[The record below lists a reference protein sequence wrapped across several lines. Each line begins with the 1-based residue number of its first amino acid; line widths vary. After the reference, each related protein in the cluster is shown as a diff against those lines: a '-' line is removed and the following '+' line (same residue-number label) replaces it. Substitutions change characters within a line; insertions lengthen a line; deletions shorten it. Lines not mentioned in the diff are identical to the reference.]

1 MRARNAGKRPPVA
14 RIASDGRLPQRTMPS
29 PAPTATIHRQRMRRW
44 SVKGKVTSFDIAH
57 MAGVSQP
64 TVSRALRDS
73 PLVNAETRKRVKAIA
88 AQLNY
93 KVDKNASNLRTQHA
107 GTLALLLFEDT
118 TADDSQINPF
128 FHAMLASITRACGA
142 RGFDLL
148 VSFQQMS
155 RDWHADYE
163 DSKKADGLILLG
175 YGDYEAYRQ
184 KLDRLVAQGTHFVR
198 WGAVQAGQPGV
209 SIGSDNLSGGELAT
223 RHLIAQGHSRIAF
236 LGDASPHYPEFEARH
251 RGYARAMR
259 AAGLS
264 ASKRLRVDALSS
276 EAEGHAAA
284 TQLLDRGEAFDAIF
298 AASDLIALGAMQAL
312 SERGLHVPED
322 VAVAGFDDIPMARL
336 AQPALTTVQQD
347 TRGAGEVLVGSL
359 IELIAGRT
367 AESRTLPTRLAV
379 RRSCGA
385 SGGE

>member
-1 MRARNAGKRPPVA
+1 
-14 RIASDGRLPQRTMPS
+14 
-29 PAPTATIHRQRMRRW
+29 
-44 SVKGKVTSFDIAH
+44 VKGKVTSFDIAH

-73 PLVNAETRKRVKAIA
+73 PLVNAETRKRIKAIA
-88 AQLNY
+88 QQLNY

-107 GTLALLLFEDT
+107 GTLALLLFED
-118 TADDSQINPF
+118 ANCDESQINPF

-163 DSKKADGLILLG
+163 DAKKADGLILLG

-184 KLDRLVAQGTHFVR
+184 KLDQLVAQGTHFVR
-198 WGAVQAGQPGV
+198 WGAVQADQPGV
-209 SIGSDNLSGGELAT
+209 SIGSDNASGGEQAT
-223 RHLIAQGHSRIAF
+223 RHLIAQGRQRIAF

-251 RGYARAMR
+251 RGYQRALK
-259 AAGLS
+259 AAKLPCP
-264 ASKRLRVDALSS
+264 KRLRVDALSS
-276 EAEGHAAA
+276 EADGIAAA
-284 TQLLDRGEAFDAIF
+284 HELLRRGEPFDAIF

-312 SERGLHVPED
+312 TEHGLRVPED

-347 TRGAGEVLVGSL
+347 TRGAGAVLVASL
-359 IELIAGRT
+359 IDLVEGRPAHSQELA
-367 AESRTLPTRLAV
+367 TRLVV

-385 SGGE
+385 SGTS